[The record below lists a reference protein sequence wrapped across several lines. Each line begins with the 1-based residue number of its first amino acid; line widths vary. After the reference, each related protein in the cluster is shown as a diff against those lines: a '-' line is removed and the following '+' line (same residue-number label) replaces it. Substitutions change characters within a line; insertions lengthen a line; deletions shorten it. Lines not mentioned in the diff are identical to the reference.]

1 MGSTMTIGK
10 RFVTVSTVLLLL
22 CGVLAVVS
30 ISGLN
35 EIGKGVRTLESDPI
49 PGIIAASEMDLNV
62 ANMRGDRLRYLLE
75 TDPAAMQVWDNKI
88 KAKRVLLE
96 SQLKSYGGRVSHED
110 DRKNLAAVQPLVD
123 AIDRDWARVVA
134 LSVAGN
140 RADAMHVQ
148 TAEVLPN
155 ILLLQKQLDGIVAW
169 NKTYCDTTVAATNGT
184 EVGAWWMTVMMAG
197 LAAVLGVGIA
207 WRMIR
212 SVKMELAEAVAELS
226 DGAMQIVA
234 AAGQVA
240 ASSQYLAQG
249 SSEQAASLEET
260 SSTTEE
266 INSMAA
272 RKLGEIV
279 TAMDEIGDS
288 SARISKIIKV
298 IDEIAFQT
306 NILALNAAV
315 EAARAGEAGMGF
327 AVVANEVRNL
337 AQRCAQAAQ
346 DTTGLIEESIGRSGS
361 GRVRVGEVAAAIQT
375 ITGGFAKIKVLV
387 DEVSHGSK
395 EQTDGMTQVR
405 RALTEMEQV
414 SQGTAASA
422 EESAAAAE
430 ELNAQSE
437 ALKGIVGRLNRM
449 AGSDRM
455 AG

>member
-1 MGSTMTIGK
+1 
-10 RFVTVSTVLLLL
+10 
-22 CGVLAVVS
+22 
-30 ISGLN
+30 
-35 EIGKGVRTLESDPI
+35 
-49 PGIIAASEMDLNV
+49 
-62 ANMRGDRLRYLLE
+62 
-75 TDPAAMQVWDNKI
+75 
-88 KAKRVLLE
+88 
-96 SQLKSYGGRVSHED
+96 
-110 DRKNLAAVQPLVD
+110 
-123 AIDRDWARVVA
+123 VA

-272 RKLGEIV
+272 RNTGNAGVMAQMVSESQLQFTQANRQLGEMV

-315 EAARAGEAGMGF
+315 EAARAGQAGMGF

-414 SQGTAASA
+414 SQGMAASA